1 MKNLRDLLKVTEL
14 VNDTVVIET
23 QVCVTQKGLKDLILH
38 KPNNLPKM
46 YPSWN
51 I

>member
-1 MKNLRDLLKVTEL
+1 MRNLGDLLKVTQL
-14 VNDTVVIET
+14 VNNTAVIET
-23 QVCVTQKGLKDLILH
+23 QVCVTQDGLKDLILH